1 MLARADI
8 LDGTVLAEKD
18 LTLSGEGDPL
28 VYIYHTH
35 SQEGYADSKSGDA
48 SMSVIALGDRLTEIL
63 TEEYGLSVLHNPY
76 AYDIVEGEEEQ
87 AAHTMTRRRIW
98 RRFWRSIHRFR

>member
-28 VYIYHTH
+28 VYIYIHTRRM
-35 SQEGYADSKSGDA
+35 GYADSKSGDA
-48 SMSVIALGDRLTEIL
+48 SMSVIALGDRLHRDS
-63 TEEYGLSVLHNPY
+63 YG
-76 AYDIVEGEEEQ
+76 
-87 AAHTMTRRRIW
+87 RIW
-98 RRFWRSIHRFR
+98 SFRIT